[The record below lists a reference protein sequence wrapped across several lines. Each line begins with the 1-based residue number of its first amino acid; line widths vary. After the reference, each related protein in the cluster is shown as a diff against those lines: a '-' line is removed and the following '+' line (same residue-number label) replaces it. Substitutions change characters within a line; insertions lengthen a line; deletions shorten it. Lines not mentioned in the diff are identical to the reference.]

1 MKGLKLTQIK
11 SHGFD
16 LNFNR
21 YQLWEYDLLPVQSTR
36 PPLWLIE
43 TGRILYHLQTWAEAY
58 TYFNALAPNFDE
70 LDVEAFQ

>member
-21 YQLWEYDLLPVQSTR
+21 YQLWEYVLLPVQYRR
-36 PPLWLIE
+36 PPVWLTE
-43 TGRILYHLQTWAEAY
+43 TGRIIHHLQTWAEAHE
-58 TYFNALAPNFDE
+58 YFKALAPHYDE
-70 LDVEAFQ
+70 LDFEGEL